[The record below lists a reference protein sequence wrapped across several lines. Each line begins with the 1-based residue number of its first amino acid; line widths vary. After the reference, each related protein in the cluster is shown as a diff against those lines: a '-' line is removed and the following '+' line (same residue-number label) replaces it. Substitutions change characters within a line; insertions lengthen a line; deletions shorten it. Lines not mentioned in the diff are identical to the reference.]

1 MIHIDIDSLTALRY
15 FYNGETLGIS
25 KEEISRN
32 EKQRKLLLPAVLKEF
47 LLKYGSLGVNFG
59 EGNVLPP
66 DLMRIV
72 DDKVIFAY
80 MDDQAMLAF
89 RRADFAEDNPQL
101 FYVKPDFNEKETKI
115 SWRFIK
121 ASDFFMHNF
130 LIGLVMCNL
139 PRIDVQWEDPSQLE
153 QSEVPEEV
161 LNLLLT
167 GQSDNLVFF
176 TKKYRVFLC

>member
-80 MDDQAMLAF
+80 MDDQAMLA
-89 RRADFAEDNPQL
+89 L
-101 FYVKPDFNEKETKI
+101 GG
-115 SWRFIK
+115 
-121 ASDFFMHNF
+121 
-130 LIGLVMCNL
+130 LIL
-139 PRIDVQWEDPSQLE
+139 PRTIRSF
-153 QSEVPEEV
+153 SMSSRI
-161 LNLLLT
+161 LT
-167 GQSDNLVFF
+167 KRKQ
-176 TKKYRVFLC
+176 R

>member
-115 SWRFIK
+115 SWRSCTTF
-121 ASDFFMHNF
+121 
-130 LIGLVMCNL
+130 
-139 PRIDVQWEDPSQLE
+139 
-153 QSEVPEEV
+153 
-161 LNLLLT
+161 
-167 GQSDNLVFF
+167 
-176 TKKYRVFLC
+176 